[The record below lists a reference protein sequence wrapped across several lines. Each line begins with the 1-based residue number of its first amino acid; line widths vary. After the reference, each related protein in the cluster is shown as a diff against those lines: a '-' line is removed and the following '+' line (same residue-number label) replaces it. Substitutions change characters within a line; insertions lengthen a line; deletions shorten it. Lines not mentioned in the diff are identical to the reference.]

1 MRFMSRRNVTI
12 QEKPQSPMHERGKN
26 CISGTSRISFAH
38 PTASESDLRERRL
51 NWEIKKDIK
60 NAHARNALRSAAFE
74 I

>member
-1 MRFMSRRNVTI
+1 MRFMSPRNVTI

-51 NWEIKKDIK
+51 NWEIKKISK
-60 NAHARNALRSAAFE
+60 RACMRE
-74 I
+74 TVGGV